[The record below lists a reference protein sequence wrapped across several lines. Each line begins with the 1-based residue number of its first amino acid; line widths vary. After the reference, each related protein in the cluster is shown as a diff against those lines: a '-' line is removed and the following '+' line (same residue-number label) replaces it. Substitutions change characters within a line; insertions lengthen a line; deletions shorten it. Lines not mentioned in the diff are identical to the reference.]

1 MEETIEDLKLKIDDF
16 NIFDVVKGKSPS
28 KGIKY
33 LKLDG
38 GPVETDKF
46 LLLLQ
51 NLERKVFKKFDLV
64 DEKIKGFQDEIYKK
78 KNDILNI
85 MTSVDNSQKKTNSTI
100 ESLVKDFN
108 EKNISMNNLIISKEN
123 ELKFNLQE
131 QIALLSDYINTKF
144 KEVSSN
150 LPTQSNQE
158 KNHEELE
165 KDIEKSKQGIS
176 ESDLKLIKDLTKR
189 VSDLDKA
196 FRILNK

>member
-16 NIFDVVKGKSPS
+16 NIFDLVKGKSPS

>member
-165 KDIEKSKQGIS
+165 KDIEKNKQGIS